1 MRRWVGQV
9 AAVLG
14 VWALG
19 WTTGCGT
26 FFVYPGSLPGGG
38 GSSTGDYVYV
48 ANAATGTLV
57 GFSVGTGKLTAVSG
71 SPQSLGF
78 VPTAVAV
85 NPANTIV
92 FVAGNSGI
100 NGFINL
106 YSIGSGGALSLLN
119 SNNIGVADEVSIVFC
134 TQPGSKL
141 SAVGAGAPVAFE
153 VDDSRAL
160 YHAGWS
166 VVVKGNARE
175 VTDHDELDELRR
187 GPLHSWATQSTEHW
201 VRIDI
206 EEITGR
212 RIPES

>member
-1 MRRWVGQV
+1 MDSERQTRVHELSNAEALELLQLHAYVGR
-9 AAVLG
+9 
-14 VWALG
+14 
-19 WTTGCGT
+19 
-26 FFVYPGSLPGGG
+26 
-38 GSSTGDYVYV
+38 
-48 ANAATGTLV
+48 
-57 GFSVGTGKLTAVSG
+57 
-71 SPQSLGF
+71 LGF
-78 VPTAVAV
+78 IVDGRPLILPV
-85 NPANTIV
+85 NY
-92 FVAGNSGI
+92 
-100 NGFINL
+100 L
-106 YSIGSGGALSLLN
+106 
-119 SNNIGVADEVSIVFC
+119 ADEVSIVFC